1 MASTTY
7 RRLWDAATGSP
18 AKMSLQAIAEKVA
31 AAEEELARLKKR
43 QVLMQQQKQRLIE
56 PRAELC
62 DRTNDSTRTARAT
75 SRRCGS

>member
-1 MASTTY
+1 
-7 RRLWDAATGSP
+7 
-18 AKMSLQAIAEKVA
+18 MSLQAIAETVA